1 MRFSPTARIAGLAV
15 CLFGLLDAPAIRAEE
30 SNLTPTDSAGEIT
43 LSPHAY
49 HFHSDPTHKPV
60 WLIGLE
66 RQRSDGWLW
75 GGAYFS
81 NSFGQK
87 SGAVYVGYLWI
98 NLFNAPTLY
107 ATLVGGLMYGY
118 VAPYEDKVPFNQ
130 RVFADPRAVPWLPI
144 DAQRRPAGLADGQ
157 RRRAALLQ
165 SPLLIAEVHS
175 ATPMRDAGDT
185 TAVADCL
192 RPHAHRHGRHAR
204 CWD

>member
-30 SNLTPTDSAGEIT
+30 SNLTPTDSAWEIT

-49 HFHSDPTHKPV
+49 HFHSDATHKPV

-66 RQRSDGWLW
+66 RQRADGWLW

-87 SGAVYVGYLWI
+87 SGAVYVGYVWN

-107 ATLVGGLMYGY
+107 AKLVSGLMYGY
-118 VAPYEDKVPFNQ
+118 VAPYEDKVPFNHNGYS
-130 RVFADPRAVPWLPI
+130 PIIVPSLGYRLTPK
-144 DAQRRPAGLADGQ
+144 DALQVSLMGSAGVLLSYTRRL
-157 RRRAALLQ
+157 
-165 SPLLIAEVHS
+165 
-175 ATPMRDAGDT
+175 
-185 TAVADCL
+185 
-192 RPHAHRHGRHAR
+192 
-204 CWD
+204 